1 MSNALVGQSGGP
13 TVAINAS
20 LAGVIEGVLGTDKI
34 DKIYGSI
41 HGITGILEDRVIE
54 LNDTFKDAENLDLL
68 ASTPAMYLKS
78 CRYRLKDEDM
88 SQLVSQLQKYDIKY
102 FFYIGG
108 NDSMDTV
115 MKLNA
120 YIKEH
125 NLDIIA
131 LGIPKTIDNDL
142 AATDHCPGYG
152 SAAKYVATTVC
163 EVARDCFIYN
173 TKTIVILEI
182 MGRNAGWL
190 TAAAALAK
198 CDNMTA
204 PHYVYLPERAFDI
217 DKFLADMKEGLDK
230 YNHVIVA
237 VSEGIKDK
245 GGNYIAE
252 SSLVGKSDSFGH
264 AQLGGVAKV
273 LEGYVKEKLGVKCR
287 GIEINVLQRSASHLA
302 SATDIDEARTV
313 GRKAVEFALNGE
325 SGKMMIYKRISS
337 EPYEITYEASD
348 INGIANAEKIVPDE
362 YINAEGNNVTDEF
375 IKYAKPL
382 IIGQAK
388 NHEKDGMPVHLSLYK
403 G

>member
-20 LAGVIEGVLGTDKI
+20 LAGVIEGVIGTSKI

-54 LNDTFKDAENLDLL
+54 LNDTFKDNENLDLL
-68 ASTPAMYLKS
+68 CATPAMYLKS
-78 CRYRLKDEDM
+78 CRYRLKEKDM
-88 SQLVSQLQKYDIKY
+88 ALLVAKLQKYDIKY

-125 NLDIIA
+125 NIDIVA
-131 LGIPKTIDNDL
+131 MGIPKTIDNDL
-142 AATDHCPGYG
+142 AVTDHCPGFG

-173 TKTIVILEI
+173 PKTIVILEI

-190 TAAAALAK
+190 TAAAALARCK
-198 CDNMTA
+198 NMTA
-204 PHYVYLPERAFDI
+204 PHYIYLPERAFDI

-245 GGNYIAE
+245 DGKYIAE
-252 SSLVGKSDSFGH
+252 SSLIGKEDSFGH
-264 AQLGGVAKV
+264 SQLGGVAKV
-273 LEGYVKEKLGVKCR
+273 LEGYVKEKLQVKCR

-302 SATDIDEARTV
+302 SATDITEARTI

-325 SGKMMIYKRISS
+325 SGKMMTYKRISS
-337 EPYEITYEASD
+337 EPYKITYEASD
-348 INGIANAEKIVPDE
+348 INGIANAEKTVPDE
-362 YINAEGNNVTDEF
+362 YINDKGNNVTNEF
-375 IKYAKPL
+375 IKYARPL

-388 NHEKDGMPVHLSLYK
+388 QYEKNGMPVHLSLYK

>member
-1 MSNALVGQSGGP
+1 MINALVGQSGGP

-34 DKIYGSI
+34 DKLYGSV
-41 HGITGILEDRVIE
+41 HGITGILDDNVVE
-54 LNDTFKDAENLDLL
+54 LNDTFKESENLDLL
-68 ASTPAMYLKS
+68 CSTPAMYLKS
-78 CRYRLKDEDM
+78 CRYKLKEDDLPRL
-88 SQLVSQLQKYDIKY
+88 VAQLQKYDIKY

-120 YIKEH
+120 YIKE
-125 NLDIIA
+125 NGLDIIV

-142 AATDHCPGYG
+142 AATDHCPGFG

-163 EVARDCFIYN
+163 EIARDCFIYN
-173 TKTIVILEI
+173 TKTIVIAEI

-190 TAAAALAK
+190 TAAAALAR
-198 CDNMTA
+198 CENMPA

-217 DKFLADMKEGLDK
+217 DSFLNDMKEGVEK
-230 YNHVIVA
+230 HKHVIVA

-245 GGNYIAE
+245 DGKYIAE
-252 SSLVGKSDSFGH
+252 SSLVGKEDLFGH

-273 LEGYVKEKLGVKCR
+273 LETLVKEKLGVKCR

-302 SATDIDEARTV
+302 SATDIAEAREV
-313 GRKAVEFALNGE
+313 GKKAVEFALKGE
-325 SGKMMIYKRISS
+325 SGKMMIYKRVSS

-362 YINAEGNNVTDEF
+362 YINDKGNDVTDEF
-375 IKYAKPL
+375 IKYARPL
-382 IIGQAK
+382 INGIAK
-388 NHEKDGMPVHLSLYK
+388 TYEKDGMPVHLSL
-403 G
+403 

>member
-1 MSNALVGQSGGP
+1 MINALVGQSGGP

-34 DKIYGSI
+34 DKLYGSV
-41 HGITGILEDRVIE
+41 HGITGILEDNIVE
-54 LNDTFKDAENLDLL
+54 LNDTFKESENLDLL
-68 ASTPAMYLKS
+68 CSTPAMYLKS
-78 CRYRLKDEDM
+78 CRYKLKEDDLPRL
-88 SQLVSQLQKYDIKY
+88 VAQLQKYDIKY

-120 YIKEH
+120 YIKE
-125 NLDIIA
+125 NGLDIIA

-142 AATDHCPGYG
+142 AATDHCPGFG

-163 EVARDCFIYN
+163 EIARDCFIYN
-173 TKTIVILEI
+173 TKTIVIAEI

-190 TAAAALAK
+190 TAAAALAR
-198 CDNMTA
+198 CENMPA

-217 DKFLADMKEGLDK
+217 DSFLNDMKEGVEK
-230 YNHVIVA
+230 HKHVIVA

-245 GGNYIAE
+245 DGKYIAE
-252 SSLVGKSDSFGH
+252 SSLVGKEDLFGH

-273 LEGYVKEKLGVKCR
+273 LETLVKEKLGVKCR

-302 SATDIDEARTV
+302 SATDIAEAREV
-313 GRKAVEFALNGE
+313 GKKAVEFALKGE

-362 YINAEGNNVTDEF
+362 YINEKGNDVTDEF
-375 IKYAKPL
+375 IKYARPL
-382 IIGQAK
+382 INGIAK
-388 NHEKDGMPVHLSLYK
+388 TYEKNGMPVHLSL
-403 G
+403 